1 MRART
6 FRVPFSRVAP
16 EAVELEWGPD
26 DYVVIRPLL
35 TRSAADAFALQA
47 KFDKVSGM
55 TGQKGEDARRA
66 LILEVIDEL
75 VVEWSLTDGEGR
87 TIPKPATAEA
97 FLALPSG
104 LAGALFGFL
113 MSFRGDEDGHPTTA
127 GSPS

>member
-16 EAVELEWGPD
+16 DAVELEWGPD

-47 KFDKVSGM
+47 RFDKVASM
-55 TGQKGEDARRA
+55 TGEKGEAARRA
-66 LILEVIDEL
+66 LIIEVIDEL

-104 LAGALFGFL
+104 LAGSLFGFL
-113 MSFRGDEDGHPTTA
+113 MSFRGDDEAHPTIA
-127 GSPS
+127 D